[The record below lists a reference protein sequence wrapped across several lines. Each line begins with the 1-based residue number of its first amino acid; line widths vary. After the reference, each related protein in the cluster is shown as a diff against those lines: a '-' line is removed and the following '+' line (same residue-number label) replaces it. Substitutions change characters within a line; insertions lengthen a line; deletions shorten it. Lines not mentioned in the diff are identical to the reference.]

1 MPPTLEFRVSHL
13 GAKDEKE
20 VDKNH
25 QQAAENIVSLLNDL
39 PLDELDVLSKR
50 LRSVTQG
57 FKSTAAEDALVA
69 ELTGYQFS
77 EVERLELEFA
87 SLVRNFQWRRELLK
101 GALSASQV
109 AEDLLGTSRQTP
121 HDRLKSNSL
130 LAVLD
135 RGSWRFPVWQ
145 FDPEGPDGV
154 IDGLPEVLKALKVS
168 QLSKLSWLVRPNPFL
183 DGLTPVEA
191 LKQGQKERVL
201 AEAVGI
207 GAG

>member
-1 MPPTLEFRVSHL
+1 MPPTLKFRVSHL
-13 GAKDEKE
+13 GPKDEKE

-25 QQAAENIVSLLNDL
+25 QHAAENIIKLLNDL
-39 PLDELDVLSKR
+39 HPDELDFLDER
-50 LRSVTQG
+50 LHSVTQES
-57 FKSTAAEDALVA
+57 KSTAAEDALVA
-69 ELTGYQFS
+69 EFTGYQFS
-77 EVERLELEFA
+77 EVERRELEFA
-87 SLVRNFQWRRELLK
+87 SLVRNFRWRRELLK

-109 AEDLLGTSRQTP
+109 ADLLGTSRQTP
-121 HDRLKSNSL
+121 HDRVKSNSL

-135 RGSWRFPVWQ
+135 RGAWRFPVWQ

-168 QLSKLSWLVRPNPFL
+168 QLSKLSWLVRPNSFL

-191 LKQGQKERVL
+191 LKQGQKERVIT
-201 AEAVGI
+201 EAVGI

>member
-1 MPPTLEFRVSHL
+1 MPPTLEFTVSDL
-13 GAKDEKE
+13 SLKDEKE
-20 VDKNH
+20 VDKSH
-25 QQAAENIVSLLNDL
+25 QQAAENIVKLLNHL
-39 PLDELDVLSKR
+39 PPDELDFLDQR
-50 LRSVTQG
+50 LHSVTQES
-57 FKSTAAEDALVA
+57 KSTAAEDALVA

-77 EVERLELEFA
+77 ELERGKLEFV

-109 AEDLLGTSRQTP
+109 ADLLGTSRQTP
-121 HDRLKSNSL
+121 HDRVKSNSL
-130 LAVLD
+130 LAVSD
-135 RGSWRFPVWQ
+135 RGAWRFPAWQ

-168 QLSKLSWLVRPNPFL
+168 QLSKLSWLVRPNSFL

-191 LKQGQKERVL
+191 LKQGQKERVI

>member
-1 MPPTLEFRVSHL
+1 MPPIFEFKVSPL
-13 GAKDEKE
+13 SPKNEKE

-25 QQAAENIVSLLNDL
+25 QHSAENIVNLLNDL
-39 PLDELDVLSKR
+39 SPDELDFLDER
-50 LRSVTQG
+50 LHSVTHES
-57 FKSTAAEDALVA
+57 KSTVAEDALVA
-69 ELTGYQFS
+69 ELAGYQFS
-77 EVERLELEFA
+77 EVERQKLEFA

-109 AEDLLGTSRQTP
+109 AALLGTSRQTP
-121 HDRLKSNSL
+121 HDRVKSNSL

-135 RGSWRFPVWQ
+135 RGAWRFPAWQ

-168 QLSKLSWLVRPNPFL
+168 QLSKLSWLVRSNSFL

-191 LKQGQKERVL
+191 LKQGQKERVI

>member
-1 MPPTLEFRVSHL
+1 MPPILEFKVSP
-13 GAKDEKE
+13 KNEQK

-25 QQAAENIVSLLNDL
+25 QQAAENIVNLLNDL
-39 PLDELDVLSKR
+39 PPDELDVLDKR
-50 LRSVTQG
+50 LRSVTHE
-57 FKSTAAEDALVA
+57 FKSIADEDALVA

-77 EVERLELEFA
+77 EVERRELEFA

-109 AEDLLGTSRQTP
+109 AELLGTTRQTP
-121 HDRLKSNSL
+121 HDRVKSNTL

-135 RGSWRFPVWQ
+135 RGAWRFPAWQ

-168 QLSKLSWLVRPNPFL
+168 QLSKLSWLVRSNSVL
-183 DGLTPVEA
+183 DGLTPIEA
-191 LKQGQKERVL
+191 LKQGHKQRTI

-207 GAG
+207 GVG